1 MEKKISDEQKIYE
14 LSLIWSEAKYN
25 FAFWDYLKDTVNWDE
40 EYRKT
45 LNRVLN
51 TDDLFEYYQELQRF
65 VKSNERIWCK
75 RRSCV
80 RKP

>member
-65 VKSNERIWCK
+65 VNLLRDGHTLLIGPI
-75 RRSCV
+75 V
-80 RKP
+80 R